1 MNAHAATTKHVME
14 YGRIIRIVRH
24 GGAVETFIIAEPDK
38 AKAVAK
44 LTARAASK
52 QDRVEPIG
60 RASADLLK
68 AMGLA
73 AGEFSKA

>member
-1 MNAHAATTKHVME
+1 ME

-24 GGAVETFIIAEPDK
+24 NGEVETYIIAEPDK

-44 LTARAASK
+44 LAACAGSK
-52 QDRVEPIG
+52 LARVEPIG

-68 AMGLA
+68 TMGLA

>member
-1 MNAHAATTKHVME
+1 ME
-14 YGRIIRIVRH
+14 YGRIIRIVRRN
-24 GGAVETFIIAEPDK
+24 GEVETYVVAEPDK
-38 AKAVAK
+38 AKAVEK
-44 LTARAASK
+44 LTARAAGK
-52 QDRVEPIG
+52 LDRVEPFG